1 VSVPVTWEEVRAGFD
16 PLQWTIASV
25 FDRLDRVGDLWG
37 DVLGAAQ
44 TLDVKRPPEG

>member
-16 PLQWTIASV
+16 PLQWTIATV

-37 DVLGAAQ
+37 KLLDAAQ
-44 TLDVKRPPEG
+44 GLDVKPR